1 MKKNIVIVFLLSV
14 IVVILALNFKFTK
27 QEETP
32 SPEYVMCTSEA
43 KICPDGSTVIRTGSK
58 CEFAAC
64 PSVDTTSTISNVEYE
79 NKIISGRKLVY
90 FRSVKQD
97 GLSVLVTVDPIEMF
111 SGDRATEAAMQ
122 DTKCSK
128 EKVIVCAP
136 SLNNSFYIR
145 NLSKDTQT
153 LALTLST
160 RVYLSSET
168 NSANLKKIS
177 LLDLKKKYDEGSLGD
192 LAVIPFVVTVKDG
205 NITQVEQQY
214 IP

>member
-1 MKKNIVIVFLLSV
+1 MKKNIIIGFLLAV
-14 IVVILALNFKFTK
+14 IVVILVMNFKFNK
-27 QEETP
+27 QEDTP
-32 SPEYVMCTSEA
+32 QYVMCTSEA
-43 KICPDGSTVIRTGSK
+43 KICPDGSTVIRRGSK

-64 PSVDTTSTISNVEYE
+64 PSVVENNILPDAQYE
-79 NKIISGRKLVY
+79 NKAISGRQLVY

-97 GLSVLVTVDPIEMF
+97 GLSALVTVDPIEMF
-111 SGDRATEAAMQ
+111 TGDRATEAAMQ

-128 EKVIVCAP
+128 EKVISCAG
-136 SLNNSFYIR
+136 SLNNGFYIR

-153 LALTLST
+153 LTLTLST

-168 NSANLKKIS
+168 NSAQLEKVS

-192 LAVIPFVVTVKDG
+192 LALTPFAVTVKDG
-205 NITQVEQQY
+205 KITRVEQQY

>member
-1 MKKNIVIVFLLSV
+1 MKKNLLIVFLLAV
-14 IVVILALNFKFTK
+14 ILVILAMNFKFNK
-27 QEETP
+27 QEEAQG
-32 SPEYVMCTSEA
+32 VACTMEA
-43 KICPDGSTVIRTGSK
+43 KICPDGSAVGRSGPK

-64 PSVDTTSTISNVEYE
+64 PEAKTNTISSVDYE
-79 NKIISGRKLVY
+79 NKPIQGRKLVY

-97 GLSVLVTVDPIEMF
+97 GLSAVVTVDPIEMF
-111 SGDRATEAAMQ
+111 SGDRATEAAIQ
-122 DTKCSK
+122 DSGCSK
-128 EKVIVCAP
+128 EKVIVCVP

-153 LALTLST
+153 LTLSLST
-160 RVYLSSET
+160 RVYLSSNTEST
-168 NSANLKKIS
+168 KLEKVS

-192 LAVIPFVVTVKDG
+192 LSVIPFVVTVKDG